1 MNGRIT
7 NLTQRLA
14 GIALLAGLAIFIASA
29 VNAGSSASL
38 RAVNAAGGQ
47 DADALFTNKVKPIF
61 DTRCARCHN
70 ATNAHG
76 GLRIDSRENLLTG
89 GKSGP
94 AIVPGKPENSL
105 LYTAVLQTTDLKM
118 PPHQTPLTP
127 EELQA
132 ISDWIKAGAPWPQT
146 N

>member
-1 MNGRIT
+1 MNGRIKSF
-7 NLTQRLA
+7 TQRLA
-14 GIALLAGLAIFIASA
+14 GIALLLSLAVLIASA
-29 VNAGSSASL
+29 IQAGSIASP
-38 RAVNAAGGQ
+38 RAVDAAGNQ
-47 DADALFTNKVKPIF
+47 DADALFTNQVKPIF
-61 DTRCARCHN
+61 DARCIRCHN
-70 ATNAHG
+70 ATTARG
-76 GLRIDSRENLLTG
+76 GLRIDSREDLLTG

-94 AIVPGKPENSL
+94 AIVPGEPENSL

-118 PPHQTPLTP
+118 PPRQQQLTP